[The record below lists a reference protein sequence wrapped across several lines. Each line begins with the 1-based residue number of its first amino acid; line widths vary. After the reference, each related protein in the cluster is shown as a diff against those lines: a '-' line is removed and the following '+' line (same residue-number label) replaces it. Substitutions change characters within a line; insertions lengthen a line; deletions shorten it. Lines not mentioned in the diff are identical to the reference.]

1 MKLMKFR
8 NIYFS
13 FFPFFL
19 RNVILLKTLLNNSNK
34 FLFLKIQIKKNFE
47 IRFVNNC
54 LFVNKKK
61 LIFIVLLFITLLELI
76 ENSQ

>member
-1 MKLMKFR
+1 MLKSKFLNLYETYEISKCFEIQ

-19 RNVILLKTLLNNSNK
+19 RNVILLKNNKTLLNNSNK

-47 IRFVNNC
+47 IKFVNNW
-54 LFVNKKK
+54 LFV
-61 LIFIVLLFITLLELI
+61 
-76 ENSQ
+76 